1 MSSVTQAHPRVLEPL
16 MLVVLIVVSIIG
28 SVVGIQLIVTLG
40 ISANTSIIG
49 ALIAIVIS
57 RIPVSLLKRFRSV
70 HRQNLVQTAISSAT
84 FGAANSLFIPIGV
97 PFAMGRPELIMPML
111 IGATLA
117 MFVDGLMLYRMFD
130 SKVFPASGTWP
141 AGVATAESIIAGDQG
156 GKKAMM
162 LGLGVLGGV
171 LGSMAG
177 IPMSALGVAFIGNMW
192 ALTMFGVGLLSRGYA
207 TPLLGVDINKLF
219 IPHGFMIGAGIVALV
234 QVTVLVLKSRSKN
247 AAAEESFTV
256 SDRRFVNV
264 LGQGFVAYLLVA
276 LIAALLAG
284 LTTHMTLPM
293 LLGFL
298 LFAAFAAYIHELIVG
313 IAAMHSGWFPA
324 FAVALITLVVG
335 ILVGFPPTA
344 LAILVG
350 LSASTGPAF
359 ADMGYDLKTGY
370 ILRGEGKDR
379 ELELEGRRQQLIA
392 GMIGFAVSAT
402 CVWLVHDNFF
412 ARNLFPP
419 VDKVYAAT
427 IAAGVS
433 KDIAMNLLI
442 WAIPG
447 ALLQWI
453 GGTKRQL
460 GVLMATGLLIN
471 APAAG
476 WAVLAGLLVRFFI
489 VRKYKEAGQ
498 TACSTMAAGFIAGD
512 ALFSFFKPIFSGN
525 FISK

>member
-1 MSSVTQAHPRVLEPL
+1 MLPPTPAISEEKHPRVLEPL
-16 MLVVLIVVSIIG
+16 MLVVLITVSILG
-28 SVVGIQLIVTLG
+28 SVVGIQMIVTLG

-49 ALIAIVIS
+49 ALIAIIIS

-70 HRQNLVQTAISSAT
+70 HRQNQVQTAISSAT

-117 MFVDGLMLYRMFD
+117 MFLDGVMLYRMFG

-162 LGLGVLGGV
+162 LGGGLLVGV
-171 LGSMAG
+171 LGSMLH

-192 ALTMFGVGLLSRGYA
+192 ALLMFGIGLLIRGYA
-207 TPLLGVDINKLF
+207 TPVLGMDINKLF
-219 IPHGFMIGAGIVALV
+219 IPHGIMIGAGIVALV
-234 QVTVLVLKSRSKN
+234 QVSASVMKN
-247 AAAEESFTV
+247 EGKHAVVEEDRKIV
-256 SDRRFVNV
+256 SV
-264 LGQGFVAYLLVA
+264 LGQGFVAFLLVS
-276 LIAALLAG
+276 LIAALVAG
-284 LTTHMTLPM
+284 LATEMSLPM
-293 LLGFL
+293 FLGFL
-298 LFAAFAAYIHELIVG
+298 LFAAFAAYVHELIVG
-313 IAAMHSGWFPA
+313 IAAMHAGWFPA
-324 FAVALITLVVG
+324 FAVALITLVIG
-335 ILVGFPPTA
+335 ILIGFPPAA

-370 ILRGEGKDR
+370 LLRGEGRDP
-379 ELELEGRRQQLIA
+379 ELEREGRRQQLIA
-392 GMIGFAVSAT
+392 GMIGFAVSAL
-402 CVWLVHDNFF
+402 CVLLVYDNFF

-419 VDKVYAAT
+419 VGKVYAVT

-433 KDIAMNLLI
+433 KEIAMNLLI

-447 ALLQWI
+447 ALLQWV
-453 GGTKRQL
+453 GGARRQL

-471 APAAG
+471 VPAAG
-476 WAVLAGLLVRFFI
+476 WAVLAGLLLRLFI
-489 VRKYKEAGQ
+489 VRRYKDAGE
-498 TACSTMAAGFIAGD
+498 TVCSTMAAGFIAGD
-512 ALFSFFKPIFSGN
+512 ALYNFFKPIFT
-525 FISK
+525 SK